1 MTATTTTLPAAR
13 PGTWARF
20 GRNQLAVAGGLILAA
35 VALLALAAPLLP
47 LPDPN
52 ATDLPNRLAPVF
64 SAGHLLGADHLGRDM
79 LSRIVW
85 EPASALPSA

>member
-1 MTATTTTLPAAR
+1 MTATTITLPAAR

-52 ATDLPNRLAPVF
+52 ATDLPNRLDRKSV
-64 SAGHLLGADHLGRDM
+64 
-79 LSRIVW
+79 V
-85 EPASALPSA
+85 